1 MFVKKRTLVMFVKKG
16 TLVMFVI
23 QSAAFS
29 ASDWLSVCP
38 HQQLLPP
45 VCLSHLFAH
54 QSGGREKNTKYRQ
67 MQNTKYGNEQT
78 ARKCKVQNTGRCISC
93 VCWPITKI
101 GTSAKNQSWHR
112 REWFGFAKIDSSAI
126 LEQIKQ
132 TTILHQVKFVW
143 MKSTHICPFINIK
156 NEYYPNLY
164 FGCEN
169 LVRNDKCRR
178 IEILTWVNRQWK

>member
-1 MFVKKRTLVMFVKKG
+1 MFVKKGTFVMFVKKRTLVMFVK
-16 TLVMFVI
+16 

-54 QSGGREKNTKYRQ
+54 QSGGKKKNTKYRQ
-67 MQNTKYGNEQT
+67 MQNTKYGNEQN

-143 MKSTHICPFINIK
+143 MKSTHMSIYK
-156 NEYYPNLY
+156 Y
-164 FGCEN
+164 
-169 LVRNDKCRR
+169 KK
-178 IEILTWVNRQWK
+178 WVLPKSIFWV